1 MKTEMLAII
10 GKDLRGIVNNRR
22 MLLTLL
28 IVPLVLTVLIPT
40 VFVLVIYFIPS
51 EAADLQRLLA
61 LLPAE
66 KEEAAFEAEA
76 IRLVFNYMLPV
87 FFLIIP
93 TMAASIMSAS
103 SFVGEKEKH
112 TLETLLYCPLPLRQI
127 FRAKVLASFF
137 LSMIVSFV
145 SFAAMLLVLE
155 SEIFFFAGAFLVPDI
170 RWLPVMLLLSP
181 AISMIA
187 ITLIVRLS
195 AKAQSVEDAQ
205 QGAAF
210 LLIPILLLMAG
221 QFTGVLLISTWVL
234 LGLGGL
240 CALLA
245 FLLMKKAMGRF
256 TYELLMK

>member
-51 EAADLQRLLA
+51 EAADLQRLL
-61 LLPAE
+61 PAE
-66 KEEAAFEAEA
+66 KGEAAFEAEA

-210 LLIPILLLMAG
+210 LLIPILLLLAG